1 MFSLNK
7 TRLIRWLLLLIMAG
21 LSTSCR
27 KAQVEEEPGFS
38 FAFLTDIHVQPE
50 RRATEG
56 FKAAIEKVN
65 KLNPAFVITGGDL
78 IMDAL
83 AQTEGRA
90 DSLYNLYT
98 ETIKGFKMP
107 VYNTMGNHEVFGY
120 YPQSGVDSS
129 HPLYGDRMY
138 EQKLGKRFYVFDF
151 SGWRFY
157 VLDSVDEWAEGGYYG
172 FVDKEQM
179 DWLEKDL
186 AGVDPETP
194 IVISVHIPMISV
206 FTQLDVGST
215 APNSKGTV
223 ITNSKEVLDLFS
235 NHNLKLVLQG
245 HLHSTEDIYV
255 YGTRFITVGAVSG
268 GWWQG
273 AHRGFEEG
281 FLMVHVSGTNIN
293 TEYIDYGWQVLE

>member
-1 MFSLNK
+1 MFSLIK
-7 TRLIRWLLLLIMAG
+7 TRLIGLFLFLAMAG
-21 LSTSCR
+21 LSNACK
-27 KAQVEEEPGFS
+27 KAQVKEPGFS

-56 FKAAIEKVN
+56 FRAAIEKVN

-107 VYNTMGNHEVFGY
+107 VYNTIGNHEVFGY

-129 HPLYGDRMY
+129 HPLYGDKMY
-138 EQKLGKRFYVFDF
+138 EHKLGKRYYVFEF

-172 FVDKEQM
+172 YVDEEQM
-179 DWLEKDL
+179 EWLAKDL

-194 IVISVHIPMISV
+194 IVVSVHIPMISV
-206 FTQLDVGST
+206 FTQLDIGST

-223 ITNSKEVLDLFS
+223 ITNSKEVLDLFRD
-235 NHNLKLVLQG
+235 HNLKLVLQG
-245 HLHSTEDIYV
+245 HLHSSEDIDV
-255 YGTRFITVGAVSG
+255 YGTRFITAGAVSG

-281 FLMVHVSGTNIN
+281 FLMVHVSGEDIK
-293 TEYIDYGWQVLE
+293 TEYIDYGWQVEE